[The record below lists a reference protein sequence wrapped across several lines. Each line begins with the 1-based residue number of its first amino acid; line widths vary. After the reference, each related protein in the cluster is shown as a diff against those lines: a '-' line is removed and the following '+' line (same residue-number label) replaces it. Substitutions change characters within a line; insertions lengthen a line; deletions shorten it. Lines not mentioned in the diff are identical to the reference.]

1 MTTIA
6 IVPDS
11 PAGPEPAFRAV
22 GAGRQSVGRT
32 PGEALDAIAAQ
43 LRSEESGTLVVVQH
57 LWPDAFFTADQRR
70 RLDELM
76 SGWRTARDAGMH
88 LPPADQAELDAL
100 VDAELEAATRRAA
113 AIADGLAP

>member
-11 PAGPEPAFRAV
+11 PSGPEPAFRAV

-32 PGEALDAIAAQ
+32 PGEALDAIAA
-43 LRSEESGTLVVVQH
+43 LLPGEDAGTLVVVQH
-57 LWPDAFFTADQRR
+57 LRPDAYFTSDQRK

-76 SGWRTARDAGMH
+76 TKWRTARDAGMSLAH
-88 LPPADQAELDAL
+88 ADQVELDAL
-100 VDAELEAATRRAA
+100 VDAELEAATRRVA
-113 AIADGLAP
+113 AIANGLAP